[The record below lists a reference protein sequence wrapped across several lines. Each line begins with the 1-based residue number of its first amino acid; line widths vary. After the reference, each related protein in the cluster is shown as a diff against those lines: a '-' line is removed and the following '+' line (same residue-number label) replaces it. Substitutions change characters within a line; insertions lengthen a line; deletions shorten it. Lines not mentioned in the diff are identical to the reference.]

1 MSVHVHLRRLLRSR
15 VFLVTAVLVLGL
27 GLGVN
32 TILFNTVY
40 ALLWRPLNFPQ
51 PDHLVTL
58 YGRSASGDPFETIT
72 GQDAW
77 ILREQT
83 ATVAQAGLETNA
95 RPVTL
100 FDGDE
105 PLEMP
110 AAAVDSGYL
119 KALGLR
125 PVAGRFFGEEE
136 DLGQNA
142 EPRAVLTESAW
153 RRRFRSDISVVGR
166 VFPFQDGA
174 HRRPLRVVG
183 IVSAAATL
191 PFAPNAEILLSIPS
205 AGDGVRLN
213 SGDALYRSIVRL
225 RAGVALPQA
234 SARIDS
240 ALGATTRNTR
250 FGAWG
255 RHWAE
260 PLRSALAPANP
271 PILLLYGS
279 ACLLLILTC
288 ANLASL
294 FVARAMARSHETSIH
309 LALGAT
315 RWRLLGANFQE
326 ALLVCAAGTGLAFTV
341 EIWAR
346 PLILRFIPDLKRVGP
361 ELLAT
366 GPVLLAF
373 GVLICLGVSAVV
385 SVASGLQL
393 RNDALAEALSR
404 GGRSVSSGAGRFR
417 AVLAAA
423 QLAIVLTLLI
433 VAGLVGRSF
442 LSALRSDPGLNPRGI
457 LTFRVSLPGSRPVA
471 APAISD
477 LRDRIRSVPGVQ
489 GVTFAA
495 ELPVGAPAFGTVTA
509 ARAGNLVSTDPML
522 DYWLIGPS
530 YFETLGTRL
539 VAGRTFSEEEVERG
553 LPVVM
558 LNQAAGRLL
567 FHGEDPVGRTV
578 HSGFMDRRSVV
589 VGVVKDIRARGLDR
603 APGPAVYMPY
613 LSGWGGLE
621 FMVRS
626 DSSPAEL
633 IPLLKAQV
641 TDRNS
646 ALMLRQ
652 FRPLRDILDE
662 TVQRRIVSGVLVG
675 GFALLGLMISS
686 VGLYGS
692 LAAQVQQRRREIG
705 VRIAMGA
712 TVRAVV
718 TAVLAEGMR
727 IVALGAAA
735 GLVGSA
741 VIARLIQ
748 PQLYG
753 VGPLDPF
760 SFALAL
766 VLLSG
771 AALAACLIPAFQA
784 ARVDPIQAL
793 NVQ

>member
-1 MSVHVHLRRLLRSR
+1 MSVQVHVRRLLRSR

-51 PDHLVTL
+51 PDRLVTVH
-58 YGRSASGDPFETIT
+58 GRLSETIT
-72 GQDAW
+72 GEDAW
-77 ILREQT
+77 ILRQQT
-83 ATVAQAGLETNA
+83 ATVAQAGLETSV
-95 RPVTL
+95 RRVTL
-100 FDGDE
+100 LDGDE

-125 PVAGRFFGEEE
+125 PAAGRFFGEEE

-142 EPRAVLTESAW
+142 ERRAVVTESAW
-153 RRRFRSDISVVGR
+153 RTRFGSDPSVVGR
-166 VFPFQDGA
+166 IFPFQDGA
-174 HRRPLRVVG
+174 QRRPMRVVG

-191 PFAPNAEILLSIPS
+191 PFAPDAEILLSIPS
-205 AGDGVRLN
+205 ATDGVRLN
-213 SGDALYRSIVRL
+213 YGDALYRSVVRL
-225 RAGVALPQA
+225 RAGVALPEA

-240 ALGATTRNTR
+240 VLGAMDRNSR
-250 FGAWG
+250 PAAGG
-255 RHWAE
+255 GHRME

-279 ACLLLILTC
+279 ACLLLVLTC

-294 FVARAMARSHETSIH
+294 FVARAMARAHETSVH

-315 RWRLLGANFQE
+315 RSRLLRANFQE

-341 EIWAR
+341 EIWVR
-346 PLILRFIPDLKRVGP
+346 PLIPRFIPDLKRVGP

-366 GPVLLAF
+366 SPVLLAF
-373 GVLICLGVSAVV
+373 GVLICVGVSAVV
-385 SVASGLQL
+385 SVASGLRL
-393 RNDALAEALSR
+393 RNDQLAEALSQ
-404 GGRSVSSGAGRFR
+404 GGRNVFSGAGRFR
-417 AVLAAA
+417 AALAAA
-423 QLAIVLTLLI
+423 QLAIVLTLLT

-442 LSALRSDPGLNPRGI
+442 LSALRSDPGLDPRGI
-457 LTFRVSLPGSRPVA
+457 LTFQASLPGRQPVA
-471 APAISD
+471 SPVVSD
-477 LRDRIRSVPGVQ
+477 LQNRMASIPGVK

-495 ELPVGAPAFGTVTA
+495 ELPVGSPTFGTVTV
-509 ARAGNLVSTDPML
+509 AGAGSFASTDPML
-522 DYWLIGPS
+522 DYRLIGPS
-530 YFETLGTRL
+530 YFETLGAHVT
-539 VAGRTFSEEEVERG
+539 AGRTFSEEEVERG
-553 LPVVM
+553 LPVVI
-558 LNQAAGRLL
+558 LNERASRLL
-567 FHGEDPVGRTV
+567 FHGEDPIGRTV
-578 HSGFMDRRSVV
+578 HSGFLDRRSIV
-589 VGVVKDIRARGLDR
+589 VGVVKDIRSRGLDR
-603 APGPAVYMPY
+603 APTSVVYMPY

-626 DSSPAEL
+626 DSSPSVL
-633 IPLLKAQV
+633 IPSVKARV
-641 TDRNS
+641 AARNS
-646 ALMLRQ
+646 AVSLRQ
-652 FRPLRDILDE
+652 FRPLRDVLDE
-662 TVQRRIVSGVLVG
+662 TVQSRIVSGVLVG

-692 LAAQVQQRRREIG
+692 LAARVQQRRREIG

-712 TVRAVV
+712 TVRVVV

-727 IVALGAAA
+727 TVALGALA
-735 GLVGSA
+735 GLVGSVVA
-741 VIARLIQ
+741 ARLIR

-753 VGPLDPF
+753 VGPLDPS

-766 VLLSG
+766 ILLSS

-784 ARVDPIQAL
+784 ARVDPIKAL